1 MYDEAEYIYQEFQKH
16 FWKKKEEPVV
26 LYGIGKNTGKLL
38 SKIPDYHIVGL
49 MDEKKKKGF
58 IWEKPILDYED
69 VKFLNVKTII
79 IIARP
84 AVIGLIYRR
93 ISKFCSEND
102 IIVYDV
108 KGNDLSKLY
117 VNQENDIPYFYQSF
131 EILEKEIEKYD
142 IISFDV
148 FDTLIM
154 RKVLYPSDIFTMME
168 RILNKK
174 GDREL
179 SDFARLRVEAEKQL
193 NDENINP
200 TLDEIYDQIQKMS
213 GISRDHRERLC
224 ALEISLE
231 MQFLI
236 PRKEVLELFDRIK
249 RKKKIYLISDM
260 YLSKENISKI
270 LLGCGYEGYEEIYVS
285 CEKRK
290 KKEEGLFE
298 VFVKDVKK
306 QGYNEKHC
314 LHIGDNY
321 IADIMGAKSAGI
333 DAFYIMSALELLE
346 NSSYRELLKADLNFF
361 DHLTIGLL
369 CAKLFHDPFVLY
381 GTKGRVK
388 IEVLSDFA
396 YGIVAPIILCFT
408 IWLMQQILHF
418 NCDYVLYPSRD
429 AYLIEL
435 LCRKL
440 CDVQKVE
447 KFPEG
452 KYFYTSRR
460 AVMAAGMWEIKD
472 INYVAGFKFYGNI
485 AQLFEKRFSIT
496 VDKKAEHIKAE
507 DQEAL
512 KYYINKYQ
520 QKILE
525 NSKRERKNYMD
536 YISNIGFSKCSRI
549 AFIDFVAA
557 GRVQDGLEKLIP
569 EKSIQGFYFLKLEPD
584 KGEMDRN
591 IRVESFLPSKGAFE
605 ADLNVYRY
613 YLFLE
618 TVLTS
623 SEPTFC
629 CISDDGDVCFMEE
642 TRSGEHQKAVSEIQK
657 SILEYTE
664 EFAKLCPDLLE
675 CPIKWNIP
683 DIILGFVGST
693 HTTLNMKEIKSL
705 ILIDEFFD
713 QSFDVFK

>member
-16 FWKKKEEPVV
+16 FREKKEDPMV

-38 SKIPDYHIVGL
+38 PKISDYHIVGL
-49 MDEKKKKGF
+49 MDEKRRKGF

-69 VKFLNVKTII
+69 VRLLNVKTII

-84 AVIGLIYRR
+84 AVIGIIYRR

-117 VNQENDIPYFYQSF
+117 VNQENDIPYFYQRL
-131 EILEKEIEKYD
+131 EILEKEIQKYD

-154 RKVLYPSDIFTMME
+154 RKILYPSDIFTMME
-168 RILNKK
+168 LNLRKE
-174 GDREL
+174 GDRGV
-179 SDFARLRVEAEKQL
+179 SNFARLRMEAERQL

-213 GISRDHRERLC
+213 GIGREYRERLS

-231 MQFLI
+231 MEFLI
-236 PRKEVLELFDRIK
+236 PRKEVLELFNRIK

-270 LLGCGYEGYEEIYVS
+270 LLKCGYDGYEEIYVS

-298 VFVKDVKK
+298 LFIADIKK
-306 QGYNEKHC
+306 KGYNERCC

-321 IADIMGAKSAGI
+321 IADIMGAKSAGL
-333 DAFYIMSALELLE
+333 DAFHIMSALELLE
-346 NSSYRELLKADLNFF
+346 NSSYRELLKADLDFV

-369 CAKLFHDPFVLY
+369 CAKLFHNPFALY
-381 GTKGRVK
+381 GTKGKVQM
-388 IEVLSDFA
+388 EMLSDLA
-396 YGIVAPIILCFT
+396 YALIAPIVLCFT
-408 IWLMQQILHF
+408 IWLMQQILNF

-429 AYLIEL
+429 AYLIQM
-435 LCRKL
+435 LCQKL
-440 CDVQKVE
+440 CEVQKVDR
-447 KFPEG
+447 FPEG

-460 AVMAAGMWEIKD
+460 AVMASGMWDLKD
-472 INYVAGFKFYGNI
+472 INYVAEFKFYGSI
-485 AQLFEKRFSIT
+485 SQLFEKRFAIT
-496 VDKKAEHIKAE
+496 VDKKAENIEVE
-507 DQEAL
+507 DRKAL
-512 KYYINKYQ
+512 KYYIEKYQ

-525 NSKRERKNYMD
+525 SSKRERKNYVN
-536 YISNIGFSKCSRI
+536 YISNIGFSKSNKI

-557 GRVQDGLEKLIP
+557 GRVQNGLEKLIP
-569 EKSIQGFYFLKLEPD
+569 EKSIQGFYFLKLDPD
-584 KGEMDRN
+584 KGEIDRD
-591 IRVESFLPSKGAFE
+591 ISVESFLPSKGAFE
-605 ADLNVYRY
+605 ADLNVYKY

-618 TVLTS
+618 IVLTS
-623 SEPTFC
+623 FEPTFC
-629 CISDDGDVCFMEE
+629 CISDKGDVCFMEE
-642 TRSGEHQKAVSEIQK
+642 TRSPEHRKTVNEIQK
-657 SILEYTE
+657 GILEYTE
-664 EFAKLCPDLLE
+664 EFARLCPELLMH
-675 CPIKWNIP
+675 PVKWNVP
-683 DIILGFVGST
+683 DTILGFIGNKY
-693 HTTLNMKEIKSL
+693 TTLEMQEIKSL
-705 ILIDEFFD
+705 MLTDEFFN
-713 QSFDVFK
+713 QAFDVF